1 MADKGILFL
10 VPTPIGNLADM
21 TFRAVTVLKQVDL
34 IACEDTRTSSVLF
47 SEYGITTRKTSF
59 HLHNEHRK
67 TPVLIEKLK
76 TGTSIAL
83 VTDAGSPGI
92 SDPGFLLVRAGIA
105 AGIRVESLPGPNAV
119 IPALTA
125 SGLPADRFLF
135 EGFLPTKKG
144 RLKKLQ
150 ALASEDRTMIFFE
163 SPRRLHKLLQ
173 QMADV
178 FGSERQAVVCR
189 EISKKFETYY
199 RGSLAELNEWASGK
213 ERVRGEIVVVL
224 AGIGHAPPPSTVDR

>member
-1 MADKGILFL
+1 
-10 VPTPIGNLADM
+10 M

-150 ALASEDRTMIFFE
+150 GLASEDRTMIFFE